1 LVLLDKLRIGDLNRT
16 RGIDATD
23 YVLKYER
30 KLIAH
35 SRKRYGRLVKWKD
48 KTRLKGIMSVH
59 GLKKMWKF
67 FGTLFTKFKDKMKFI
82 EREEDR
88 LVDQALQK
96 GSTKSWTRWMAQ
108 FPYTEHT
115 VDISFQKGMD
125 HQLNCFQEP
134 KKERYSW
141 P

>member
-1 LVLLDKLRIGDLNRT
+1 MI
-16 RGIDATD
+16 
-23 YVLKYER
+23 
-30 KLIAH
+30 
-35 SRKRYGRLVKWKD
+35 
-48 KTRLKGIMSVH
+48 SVS

-67 FGTLFTKFKDKMKFI
+67 FGTLFTKFKDKKIFI
-82 EREEDR
+82 KEEEGR
-88 LVDQALQK
+88 LVDQVLLK
-96 GSTKSWTRWMAQ
+96 ESMRSWTRWKARS
-108 FPYTEHT
+108 PYKEHT